1 MSHRLFLTTRQ
12 ITKLRNSFANKMSAD
27 IKLSKAQISKINQ
40 SGGSFGSFLAN
51 FRKKTLTN
59 IAIPLARD
67 NRHGLASNLTAN
79 TINKFERKISGKGA
93 VRAGKEFTL
102 FISNE
107 DMNDI
112 IKIIKSLE
120 GSGVLIDRVT
130 ETVKDEIKKQ
140 EGVFLGAL
148 LAPLTTSLV
157 QPVISS
163 VGKGI
168 SGKGVRKAGKEYINK
183 NF

>member
-1 MSHRLFLTTRQ
+1 
-12 ITKLRNSFANKMSAD
+12 MSAD

-40 SGGSFGSFLAN
+40 SDGSFGSFLAN

-93 VRAGKEFTL
+93 VRAGKGFTL

-140 EGVFLGAL
+140 EGGFLGAL